1 MASGGHFSCRR
12 TPRLGSNPVSF
23 PTEELIGN
31 LAWEGSSFRAKCG
44 DETHCPLRRA
54 CPLIGRVPRQIS
66 DSRTIPSV
74 GTVAF
79 FARAVRGGICNG
91 VQFGRISRLR
101 SLRAILSASKSSSEG
116 DLGRFRNSFIKFSLN
131 LSCYIFLCS
140 LKLPAF
146 WGKLLCRLNLIY
158 KRPKTVRLN

>member
-74 GTVAF
+74 EPLHSSR
-79 FARAVRGGICNG
+79 ARSGGIRNG
-91 VQFGRISRLR
+91 VQFGRISQLR

-140 LKLPAF
+140 LKWLAF